1 MYFQKG
7 RLTLGK
13 LMYRFVER
21 SPQDTRHGF
30 DLYSAQTSFAWPRI
44 DSARRLSAILRVR
57 QSLLDSFLQLGKL
70 HRSLYLMLS
79 YFYDS

>member
-1 MYFQKG
+1 MYFQQG

-21 SPQDTRHGF
+21 SPQDTRDGF

-44 DSARRLSAILRVR
+44 DFGATTFGYPS
-57 QSLLDSFLQLGKL
+57 SL
-70 HRSLYLMLS
+70 
-79 YFYDS
+79 